1 MYLELAFVS
10 NAINIVA
17 QDVSDLRMMVYKRL
31 LDKLSIILH
40 KRQQKRENDV
50 FVIGSLK
57 RYTIQEITLTMF
69 LKTNLKVKIEHNN
82 C

>member
-10 NAINIVA
+10 NAINFVA
-17 QDVSDLRMMVYKRL
+17 QDVSDLKMMTYKKL

-57 RYTIQEITLTMF
+57 RYTIQEITLTMC
-69 LKTNLKVKIEHNN
+69 LKINLKVKIGHNN

>member
-17 QDVSDLRMMVYKRL
+17 QDVSDLRMMAYKRL
-31 LDKLSIILH
+31 LDRLSIILH

-69 LKTNLKVKIEHNN
+69 LKTNLKVKIGHNN